1 MENGSIGMCDGIAII
16 REDGPAMGYDTRFEG
31 SVTVTPPLNP
41 TEVSYLQQF
50 NESRRVARTKGPY
63 FVRGAGYRGQ
73 DRDPD
78 ITDYNN
84 PPEGQPGLWCGWRP
98 SDDGTTIGWDGIE
111 KFYFA
116 HLWMLYLVEHFLAAP
131 AYASGH
137 ADVDERLAAFT
148 FDHVLNGVIH
158 AQGEDPDDVW
168 DLILHDN
175 HFA

>member
-1 MENGSIGMCDGIAII
+1 
-16 REDGPAMGYDTRFEG
+16 MGYTTTFTG

-41 TEVSYLQQF
+41 VEVSYLQSF
-50 NESRRVARTKGPY
+50 NDSRRMARAKGPY
-63 FVRGAGYRGQ
+63 FVRGGGDRGQ
-73 DRDPD
+73 ARDPD

-98 SDDGTTIGWDGIE
+98 SDDGTSIGWDGVE

-116 HLWMLYLVEHFLAAP
+116 EAWMTYLIEHFLATP

-137 ADVDERLAAFT
+137 AEVDERLAGFT

-158 AQGEDPDDVW
+158 AQGEEEDDTW
-168 DLILHDN
+168 DLIVRDN